1 MTHAGS
7 AETARR
13 TASANVSRGP
23 PRTSTAAT
31 SAAAAA
37 AGTAARRAST
47 RRSSEGS
54 VRSSTGMERVS
65 GRAAS
70 AASGISPACGCGSP
84 HPPGGWP
91 PPRGVTIGSRPVRI
105 GGSRLSGY
113 TKRNLREDV
122 EDSAVKFGMG
132 EVLEAHFARDD
143 LEATQFGI
151 SLQMLKPNQ
160 RVPFGHFHERQEEVY
175 VVVGGS
181 GR

>member
-1 MTHAGS
+1 VGA
-7 AETARR
+7 A
-13 TASANVSRGP
+13 
-23 PRTSTAAT
+23 PRTRLV
-31 SAAAAA
+31 
-37 AGTAARRAST
+37 AG
-47 RRSSEGS
+47 
-54 VRSSTGMERVS
+54 
-65 GRAAS
+65 
-70 AASGISPACGCGSP
+70 
-84 HPPGGWP
+84 P

-143 LEATQFGI
+143 LEATQFGL

-160 RVPFGHFHERQEEVY
+160 RVPFGHFHDRQEEVY

-181 GR
+181 GRLKLDDEVVELGRWDAVRIAPEVTRGLEAGPEGLELIAFGAPNTGPQDVRQEMGWWTD